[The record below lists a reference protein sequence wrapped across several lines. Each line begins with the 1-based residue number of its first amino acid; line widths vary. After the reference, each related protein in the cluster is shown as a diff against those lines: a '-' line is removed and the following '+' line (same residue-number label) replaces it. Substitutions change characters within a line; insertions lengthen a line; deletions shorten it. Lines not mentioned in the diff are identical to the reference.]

1 MLNHEKLSNN
11 KIKDRIIKEN
21 LLNSLPDPLFII
33 DKEGNIIDCFVGSP
47 EDLKVPI
54 EKLYGNNL
62 EIFLSEEKLTEA
74 LGLIKEIIKDKNKG
88 RDNYYKFKFKINN
101 NGVMD
106 YYESN
111 LLHYIDDKIIAIV
124 RNVTEQKELEI
135 ELKKQKNLYQK
146 IFNLAP
152 VGIMIADNN
161 ADIIDVNKQLA
172 DINKVSTEELIGRN
186 VLDSMV
192 DKKNL
197 EESKNNL
204 KKIFSGKTIN
214 LEIKD
219 KDSQGNEVYVHLIET
234 AINLEEDKQGYISL
248 QTDITDRKKRE
259 AVLEF
264 NEYLIQNAAIAI
276 FRVSPEGI
284 IENVNNKASEI
295 LGYKKQ
301 NLIDKKISDISERL
315 KEDDLQKNWE
325 SIKAKKFTKIET
337 EVLTAKGEK
346 LPVEI
351 TSHYLK
357 YKGREY
363 EIAYLQ
369 DISERVDAE
378 DNLRKQKDIVK
389 QLHQTALSLSQCET
403 EEEILINT
411 IEAAENI
418 LDFNICDISLV
429 ENDKIITEITSD
441 AASVNKDLTVPV
453 TEGLAGKTY
462 RQRQS
467 FLVNDLNKDKDATP
481 VNPEF
486 QSAISIPIKDFG
498 VFQAVAT
505 RKDAFTEEDLDL
517 SEILISHMATALEQ
531 VKYKNEIEYKSFHDD
546 LTDTYNRRFFEEEIN
561 RIDTERQLPISI
573 IMSDLNGLKIINDSH
588 GHELGDR
595 LLQKAAEII
604 KDSLRSEDILA
615 RFGGDEFAVLL
626 PSTSKEEAEKIVER
640 IKNKCQNTLDN
651 KLPISLG
658 IGVATKDN
666 PDEEITQTLK
676 RADNNMYQ
684 NKLLASR
691 STKNKI
697 VTSLLNTLRTKSDE
711 TEEHSQRMIDLSEKL
726 GKSLGLSGTELNK
739 LSLLASLHDIG
750 KTSISEEV
758 LNKPG
763 SLTEEEW
770 ELIREHP
777 ERGYRIATATEE
789 FAIIAREILCH
800 HERWDGRGYPNKL
813 RGREIPYLS
822 RIIAIIDAYDVMT
835 NERPYSKAI
844 SKEKALQEIESEA
857 GRQFDP
863 DLVAEFL
870 ELLS

>member
-33 DKEGNIIDCFVGSP
+33 DKDGNIIDCFVGSP
-47 EDLKVPI
+47 QDLKVPI
-54 EKLYGNNL
+54 ERLYGNNL
-62 EIFLSEEKLTEA
+62 NAFLSKEKLAEA
-74 LGLIKEIIKDKNKG
+74 MGLIEKIIKNKSKD
-88 RDNYYKFKFKINN
+88 RDNYYNFKFKIKN
-101 NGVMD
+101 NGMTD
-106 YYESN
+106 YYHSN

-135 ELKKQKNLYQK
+135 ELKKQKDLYQK

-152 VGIMIADNN
+152 VGILIADNN

-172 DINKVSTEELIGRN
+172 DINKVSPEELIGSN
-186 VLDSMV
+186 ILDSLV
-192 DKKNL
+192 DDKNIETSKKNL
-197 EESKNNL
+197 E
-204 KKIFSGKTIN
+204 KIFNGETIKT
-214 LEIKD
+214 EIKD
-219 KDSQGNEVYVHLIET
+219 KDHLGNEIFIHLIET
-234 AINLEEDKQGYISL
+234 AINFEDDKKGFISL

-264 NEYLIQNAAIAI
+264 NDYLIQNAAIAI
-276 FRVSPEGI
+276 FRVNPQGI

-301 NLIDKKISDISERL
+301 QLIGKKISDISQSL
-315 KEDDLQKNWE
+315 TEDDLQNNWE

-337 EVLTAKGEK
+337 KVLTADGER

-351 TSHYLK
+351 TSHYIK
-357 YKGREY
+357 YKEREY

-369 DISERVDAE
+369 DISERVEAE
-378 DNLRKQKDIVK
+378 NNLRKQKDIVK

-429 ENDKIITEITSD
+429 ENDKIVTEITSD
-441 AASVNKDLTVPV
+441 AASVNKDLTIPI

-462 RQRQS
+462 RQRKS
-467 FLVNDLNKDKDATP
+467 FLVNDLNKDEDAAP

-517 SEILISHMATALEQ
+517 AEILISHMATAIEQ
-531 VKYKNEIEYKSFHDD
+531 AKYKKEIEYKSFHDD

-573 IMSDLNGLKIINDSH
+573 IMTDLNGLKIINDSH
-588 GHELGDR
+588 GHEFGDR
-595 LLQKAAEII
+595 LLKEAADII
-604 KDSLRSEDILA
+604 KDSLRQEDILA

-626 PSTSKEEAEKIVER
+626 PATSKSESEKIVER
-640 IKNKCQNTLDN
+640 IKSKCQETLNN

-658 IGVATKDN
+658 VGVATKDD

-697 VTSLLNTLRTKSDE
+697 VTSLLNTLRAKSDE
-711 TEEHSQRMIDLSEKL
+711 TEEHSQRMIELSEKL
-726 GKSLGLSGTELNK
+726 GRSLGLSGTELNK

-750 KTSISEEV
+750 KTSISEEI

-800 HERWDGRGYPNKL
+800 HERWDGKGYPNKL
-813 RGREIPYLS
+813 KGKEIPYLS
-822 RIIAIIDAYDVMT
+822 RIISIVDAYDVMT
-835 NERPYSKAI
+835 NERPYSRAI
-844 SKEKALQEIESEA
+844 SKEKALEEIKAEA
-857 GRQFDP
+857 GKQFDP
-863 DLVAEFL
+863 EIAAEFL
-870 ELLS
+870 EILT